1 VRRPVIH
8 LFVMSYLVALFPSSQ
23 SSAFGGTQDLI
34 HLAKG
39 QVGIAY
45 STQIKTEGGQ
55 DPFARRL
62 ATGELPP
69 GLSVSAGGVLE
80 RKPSEAKLDPYTFSL
95 SVSDSSQPAQ
105 TAQMEFS
112 IVIQAAAAPSRSGSN
127 QNNPSGG
134 AAKGKPRN
142 Q

>member
-1 VRRPVIH
+1 VRRPVIQ
-8 LFVMSYLVALFPSSQ
+8 LFVMSYLVALLPSSQ
-23 SSAFGGTQDLI
+23 SPAFGGTQDLMP
-34 HLAKG
+34 LPKG

-45 STQIKTEGGQ
+45 SAQIKTEGGHA
-55 DPFARRL
+55 PLAWRL

-69 GLSVSAGGVLE
+69 GLSVSASGVLE
-80 RKPSEAKLDPYTFSL
+80 GKPTEAKRDPYTFSL

-112 IVIQAAAAPSRSGSN
+112 IVIQVAAAPSRSGSG

-134 AAKGKPRN
+134 AANGKPKN